1 MFIKNLKYYLDTM
14 RKKIKKWGDSFI
26 LLITPEELEAYS
38 LKEGDFIEV
47 KIKKVLM
54 ENDMEFKTAD
64 QLLKKKRGK
73 NGKSN
78 P

>member
-1 MFIKNLKYYLDTM
+1 M